1 MTTAPEASLAPTA
14 HNAMIDQ
21 PYFQD
26 PKHERNFLLLL
37 AAMQFTHIVDFMI
50 LMPMGPILMDTMS
63 LTPAAFG
70 SLVSAYTFS
79 AGLAGILAAIFL
91 DRFERKK
98 AMLVVYMGF
107 VLGTLLCALAPN
119 AHLLLLARI
128 VCGGFGGVMVALV
141 FALIGDAI
149 PIARRGAAM
158 GMVMTAFSVASI
170 AGVPL
175 GLYLSNH
182 FGWKMPF
189 VALTIVS
196 LLMWF
201 AALRLLPRMRRAR
214 IATGALADFGAILS
228 KPIHWRAFA
237 FTFTMMGSSFLVIPY
252 ISSYFVAN
260 SGVANDELPWLFF
273 AGGLFTFFTLRWFGA
288 QGDRHGLFKV
298 FAWISFA
305 ALIPILALTHLGDFG
320 PYALAAAIVVTVVFM
335 VLVSGRSAPGMALLT
350 VVVEPRLRGGF
361 MSLNTALQQI
371 SSGAA
376 SLVAGMIIV
385 LGPDGR
391 FQRYGLVGWLA
402 AAGILASIWLGRG
415 LKTRE

>member
-1 MTTAPEASLAPTA
+1 MPTA
-14 HNAMIDQ
+14 SDAPNNPNAPLDQ
-21 PYFQD
+21 PYFQN
-26 PKHERNFLLLL
+26 PRHERNFLLLL

-50 LMPMGPILMDTMS
+50 LMPMGPLLMKTMS

-70 SLVSAYTFS
+70 SLVSSYTFS
-79 AGLAGILAAIFL
+79 AGIAGILAAIFL
-91 DRFERKK
+91 DRFDRKK
-98 AMLVVYMGF
+98 TMLVVYMGF

-119 AHLLLLARI
+119 PHLLLLARI
-128 VCGGFGGVMVALV
+128 VCGGFGGVVVALV
-141 FALIGDAI
+141 YALIGDAI
-149 PIARRGAAM
+149 PMARRGAAM

-170 AGVPL
+170 AGVPI

-189 VALTIVS
+189 VALTILS

-214 IATGALADFGAILS
+214 IATGVLADFGAILS

-237 FTFTMMGSSFLVIPY
+237 FTFMMMGSTFLVIPY
-252 ISSYFVAN
+252 ISTYFVAN
-260 SGVANDELPWLFF
+260 SGVANDDLPWLFF

-288 QGDRHGLFKV
+288 MGDRHGLFRV
-298 FAWISFA
+298 FAWTSLA
-305 ALIPILALTHLGDFG
+305 ALAPVLILTHLGHWG
-320 PYALAAAIVVTVVFM
+320 LGAAMIVTVVFM
-335 VLVSGRSAPGMALLT
+335 VLVSGRAAPGMALLT
-350 VVVEPRLRGGF
+350 IVVEPRLRGGF

-371 SSGAA
+371 AAGAA
-376 SLVAGMIIV
+376 SLTAGMIIV

-415 LKTRE
+415 LKTPS

>member
-1 MTTAPEASLAPTA
+1 MSNASPASPASQASNSPQDL
-14 HNAMIDQ
+14 
-21 PYFQD
+21 PYFQN
-26 PKHERNFLLLL
+26 PRHERNFLLLL

-50 LMPMGPILMDTMS
+50 LMPMGPLLMDTMS

-79 AGLAGILAAIFL
+79 AGIAGILSAIFL

-149 PIARRGAAM
+149 PVARRGAAM

-189 VALTIVS
+189 FALT
-196 LLMWF
+196 LLSVVMWV
-201 AALRLLPRMRRAR
+201 AALRLLPRMRRPA
-214 IATGALADFGAILS
+214 IITGALADFGAILA

-237 FTFTMMGSSFLVIPY
+237 FTFAMMGSTFLVIPY

-288 QGDRHGLFKV
+288 LGDRHGLFKV
-298 FAWISFA
+298 FAWISLA
-305 ALIPILALTHLGDFG
+305 ALVPVLVLTHQGNWGLW
-320 PYALAAAIVVTVVFM
+320 AAVAVTVVFM

-371 SSGAA
+371 ASGAA
-376 SLVAGMIIV
+376 SLAAGMIIV

-402 AAGILASIWLGRG
+402 AGGILASIWLGRG

>member
-1 MTTAPEASLAPTA
+1 MNAPTQ
-14 HNAMIDQ
+14 DL
-21 PYFQD
+21 PYFQN

-37 AAMQFTHIVDFMI
+37 AAMQFTHVVDFMI
-50 LMPMGPILMDTMS
+50 LMPMGPLLMKTMS

-70 SLVSAYTFS
+70 SMVSAYTFS
-79 AGLAGILAAIFL
+79 AGIAGILSAIFL

-107 VLGTLLCALAPN
+107 ILGTLLCALAPN

-149 PIARRGAAM
+149 PMARRGAAM
-158 GMVMTAFSVASI
+158 GLVMTAFSVASI

-189 VALTIVS
+189 VALTVGS

-201 AALRLLPRMRRAR
+201 VALRLLPRMRRPAL
-214 IATGALADFGAILS
+214 ITGALADFGAILG

-237 FTFTMMGSSFLVIPY
+237 FTFAMMGSTFMVIPY

-260 SGVANDELPWLFF
+260 SNVANDELPWLFF

-288 QGDRHGLFKV
+288 LGDRHGLFRV
-298 FAWISFA
+298 FAWISLA
-305 ALIPILALTHLGDFG
+305 AVGPVLLLTHFG
-320 PYALAAAIVVTVVFM
+320 AWGLYAAIAMTVVFM

-350 VVVEPRLRGGF
+350 TVVEPRLRGGF
-361 MSLNTALQQI
+361 MSLNTAMQQI
-371 SSGAA
+371 ASGAGSFA
-376 SLVAGMIIV
+376 AGLIIV
-385 LGPDGR
+385 EGAGGR
-391 FQRYGLVGWLA
+391 FERYGLVGWLA
-402 AAGILASIWLGRG
+402 AAGILASIWLGAG
-415 LKTRE
+415 LGETKK